1 MLESKKKKNMAK
13 YSFDHDIT
21 TFISASFVRYN
32 MLNV

>member
-1 MLESKKKKNMAK
+1 MLQSKKKNMAK

-21 TFISASFVRYN
+21 TFISVSFVCYN